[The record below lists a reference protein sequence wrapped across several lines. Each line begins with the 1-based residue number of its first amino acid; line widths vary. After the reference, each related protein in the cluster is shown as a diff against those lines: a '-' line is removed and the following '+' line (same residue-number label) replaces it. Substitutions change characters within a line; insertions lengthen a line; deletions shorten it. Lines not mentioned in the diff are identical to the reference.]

1 MKINQYIW
9 KTKSKEII
17 SCDEK
22 LKILNENLNE
32 IESLCQSAM
41 DDAILMGCDEE
52 DFKSK
57 VIELIKN
64 SKFSFSK

>member
-1 MKINQYIW
+1 MKGNQYIW

-22 LKILNENLNE
+22 LKILNENLIE
-32 IESLCQSAM
+32 IEILCQSAM

-57 VIELIKN
+57 VIEVIKN

>member
-1 MKINQYIW
+1 MKGNKYIW
-9 KTKSKEII
+9 KTKTKEII

-22 LKILNENLNE
+22 LKILNENLVE
-32 IESLCQSAM
+32 IENLCQGAM
-41 DDAILMGCDEE
+41 DDAILMGCDEK

-57 VIELIKN
+57 VIEVIKN

>member
-1 MKINQYIW
+1 MKGDQYIW
-9 KTKSKEII
+9 RTKSKEII

-22 LKILNENLNE
+22 LKILNENLIE
-32 IESLCQSAM
+32 IEILCQSAM

-57 VIELIKN
+57 VIEVIKN

>member
-1 MKINQYIW
+1 MKGNQYIW
-9 KTKSKEII
+9 KTKSKEMI

-22 LKILNENLNE
+22 LKILNENLIE

-57 VIELIKN
+57 VIEVIKN

>member
-1 MKINQYIW
+1 MKGNKYIW
-9 KTKSKEII
+9 KTKTKEII

-22 LKILNENLNE
+22 IKILNENLIE
-32 IESLCQSAM
+32 IENLCQGAM
-41 DDAILMGCDEE
+41 DDAILMGCDEK

-57 VIELIKN
+57 VIEVIKN

>member
-1 MKINQYIW
+1 MKGNKYIW
-9 KTKSKEII
+9 KTKTKEII

-22 LKILNENLNE
+22 LKILNENLIE
-32 IESLCQSAM
+32 IENLCQGAM
-41 DDAILMGCDEE
+41 DDAILMGCDEK

-57 VIELIKN
+57 VIEVIKN

>member
-1 MKINQYIW
+1 MKVNKYTW
-9 KTKSKEII
+9 KTKSNEVI

-22 LKILNENLNE
+22 LKILNENLTE
-32 IESLCQSAM
+32 IENIFQSSM
-41 DDAILMGCDEE
+41 DDAILMGCDEN

-64 SKFSFSK
+64 SKFSFLK

>member
-1 MKINQYIW
+1 MKVNKYIW
-9 KTKSKEII
+9 KTKSNEII

-22 LKILNENLNE
+22 LKILNENLTE
-32 IESLCQSAM
+32 IENIFQSSM
-41 DDAILMGCDEE
+41 DDAILMGCDEN

-64 SKFSFSK
+64 SKFSFLK